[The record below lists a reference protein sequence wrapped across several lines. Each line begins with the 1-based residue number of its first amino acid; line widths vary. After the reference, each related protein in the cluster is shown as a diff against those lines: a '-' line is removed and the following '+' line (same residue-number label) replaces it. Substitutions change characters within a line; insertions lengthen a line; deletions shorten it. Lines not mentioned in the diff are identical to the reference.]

1 MTSADT
7 IAAIATPG
15 GRGAV
20 GVVRLSGAMAGPI
33 ASRLCG
39 PLPSPRQASLRRI
52 VDANGQALDEALVL
66 YFPAPRSFTGE
77 DVVEI
82 QGHGAPVVLEALVE
96 SACRLGARRAR
107 PGEFSERAFLNDRV
121 DLAQAEAIADLVDA
135 ASLSA
140 ARAARASLSGTFSRL
155 VQGFAETLLDLR
167 VQVEGALD
175 FSDEDVDWLQRGNVR
190 QRLAEVVDELRD
202 VRAQAVNGARLAQGL
217 EVVLAGAP
225 NSGKSTLL
233 NRMCGNDVAIVTEI
247 AGTTRDMLQYD
258 LVIEG
263 APVRLVD
270 TAGLRFTEDT
280 IEREGVRRSR
290 ARIEQADVVLLL
302 GDDRLDNPFDDSALP
317 ESQREGVVRVHTKCD
332 LSGRDAGRTPDGGI
346 RISAQTGA
354 GIDSLRAMIAE
365 GLGVS
370 PSEAPFSARA
380 RHVEAIDQALAA
392 LEGAQAALV
401 AEQELDMVAAE
412 LGTAHQALGTI
423 TGAVDSE
430 ALLGAIFSRFCIGK

>member
-1 MTSADT
+1 MTTADT

-20 GVVRLSGAMAGPI
+20 GVVRLSGAMAGRI
-33 ASRLCG
+33 AARLCG
-39 PLPSPRQASLRRI
+39 ELPPPRQAGLRR
-52 VDANGQALDEALVL
+52 VADADGEGLDEALVL

-82 QGHGAPVVLEALVE
+82 QGHGAPVVLEALVDA
-96 SACRLGARRAR
+96 ACRLGARRAR

-155 VQGFAETLLDLR
+155 MHGFGETLLDLR

-175 FSDEDVDWLQRGNVR
+175 FSDEDVDWLDRGNVR
-190 QRLAEVVDELRD
+190 QRMADVLAELRA

-233 NRMCGNDVAIVTEI
+233 NRMCGDDVAIVTEI

-280 IEREGVRRSR
+280 VEREGVRRSR

-302 GDDRLDNPFDDSALP
+302 GDDRLEDPFDDSALP
-317 ESQREGVVRVHTKCD
+317 ESQRDEVLRVHTKCD
-332 LSGRDAGRTPDGGI
+332 LSGRAAGTTPDGGL

-354 GIDSLRAMIAE
+354 GIDTLRAMLAE
-365 GLGVS
+365 RLGVS
-370 PSEAPFSARA
+370 PREAPFSARA
-380 RHVEAIDQALAA
+380 RHVEAIDLALAA
-392 LEGAQAALV
+392 LGRAQSALV
-401 AEQELDMVAAE
+401 AQQELDMVAAE
-412 LGTAHQALGTI
+412 IGTAHQALGTI